1 MIFRKARFLL
11 MTLALAAIVSGCS
24 DPERRAAKYID
35 SGMQYLAQ
43 GQYEKARVEF
53 KNAGRIKPT
62 DPEIRYRLA
71 LVDEAQ
77 GNLRAA
83 FVGFREAESQNPR
96 FRPALLKLAEYF
108 MAGERY
114 AEVDK
119 RLAIVAEDAPDDPG
133 LHAIRAAMH
142 LRRGEHAAAEVEARA
157 ALAKDPGHVSA
168 IAALTGLYTAMEQP
182 EKAVDILEDG
192 IKRHPGNLSL
202 LQLRVSLYRKLGD
215 TDKAAAAY
223 DALLAL
229 RPADPALRAELG
241 RMLLAAGRPE
251 AAEKALRDGI
261 AAQPASQ
268 QMKSQLIA
276 FLNEVRGS
284 PAAEEE
290 VRRLIAADPDTAV
303 YSFWLAEIRLRQG
316 DVTGAVQAL
325 DSVIARQKTEPS
337 GLTARA
343 MLARINLGQGDRAT
357 AERLVSEV
365 LARAPT
371 NPEALYLR
379 ASLAY
384 DRGDTQGAVTDIR
397 TILRDTPRAARV
409 YQLLAE
415 ALLQQGRVDLAIE
428 TLNQFLDLE
437 PGNTV
442 AQVRLAQLYHING
455 DTNRALAR
463 LASVS
468 ETEPEYAVAWETRAR
483 IAIEMKDW
491 PAAET
496 ALARLAPLEGQAR
509 LARYLHGEVLA
520 ATGKTEEA
528 TKVFTEVI
536 DAEPNGPIAERAVV
550 ALVPAMRKLD
560 RVDIAT
566 RYLEGLNLANPVA
579 LTVLA
584 EAHATRGRLDA
595 AAATVEKAIA
605 QAPGRPEP
613 YILRARLYITE
624 NQRIPATDILQRGI
638 AAAPGDLQ
646 MPMMQADLLGQMGR
660 IPEAIALYEATLQR
674 NPNLDIA
681 ANNMAQLIADHQY
694 GDPAALEKAR
704 RAAERFIQAQ
714 NPLFQDTLAWVYV
727 RQGQYE
733 QALPILA
740 RITASANLPK
750 QIHYH
755 YGKALAMAGDKTTAR
770 KHLEIAVSDARPYPG
785 LDDAR
790 QLLASL

>member
-1 MIFRKARFLL
+1 MILRRARFLVVVL
-11 MTLALAAIVSGCS
+11 GLAAIVAGCS
-24 DPERRAAKYID
+24 DPDRRAAEYID
-35 SGMQYLAQ
+35 SGMKYLSE

-96 FRPALLKLAEYF
+96 YRPALLKLSEYF
-108 MAGERY
+108 LAGERY

-119 RLAIVAEDAPDDPG
+119 RLAIIAEDTPDDPG
-133 LHAIRAAMH
+133 LHALKAALH
-142 LRRGEHAAAEVEARA
+142 LRRGEHQAAETEARA
-157 ALAKDPGHVSA
+157 ALAKDPGQTGA
-168 IAALTGLYTAMEQP
+168 IAVLTGLYTATEQP
-182 EKAVDILEDG
+182 EKAIGILDEG
-192 IKRHPGNLSL
+192 IKRHPKDASL
-202 LQLRVSLYRKLGD
+202 LQLRVTLYRKLGD
-215 TDKAAAAY
+215 VDKAAQAY

-241 RMLLAAGRPE
+241 RMLLAAGRPDD
-251 AAEKALRDGI
+251 AEKALRAGV
-261 AAQPASQ
+261 AAQPGNP

-276 FLNEVRGS
+276 FLNEVRGT
-284 PAAEEE
+284 PAAEAQ
-290 VRRLIAADPDTAV
+290 VREFIKSEPGNNA
-303 YSFWLAEIRLRQG
+303 YSFWLAEIRLRDG
-316 DVTGAVQAL
+316 DVEGATKVL
-325 DSVIARQKTEPS
+325 DEVIARQRTEPG

-343 MLARINLGQGDRAT
+343 MLAQINLGRGDRET

-365 LARAPT
+365 LERAPT

-379 ASLAY
+379 ASLAFE
-384 DRGDTQGAVTDIR
+384 RGDAASTVTDIR
-397 TILRDTPRAARV
+397 TILRDNPRAAKV

-428 TLNQFLDLE
+428 TLNQFLDLS
-437 PGNTV
+437 PDNRI
-442 AQVRLAQLYHING
+442 AQVRLAQLHHING
-455 DTNRALAR
+455 DTNRALTMLR
-463 LASVS
+463 TV
-468 ETEPEYAVAWETRAR
+468 TEAEPGLAVAWETRAR
-483 IAIEMKDW
+483 IAIEIKDW
-491 PAAET
+491 PAAEL
-496 ALARLAPLEGQAR
+496 ALAQLVPLEGQAR

-520 ATGKTEEA
+520 GTGKTEEA
-528 TKVFTEVI
+528 TKVFAEVI
-536 DAEPNGPIAERAVV
+536 GAAPDDPISERAII
-550 ALVPAMRKLD
+550 AYIPAMKALG
-560 RVDIAT
+560 RVDDAT
-566 RYLEGLNLANPVA
+566 KYLDGLGLANPMA

-584 EAHATRGRLDA
+584 DAHAGRGRLDV
-595 AAATVEKAIA
+595 AAATVQKALDR
-605 QAPGRPEP
+605 APARAEP

-624 NQRIPATDILQRGI
+624 NQRIPAADILQRGI
-638 AAAPGDLQ
+638 AATPADLQ
-646 MPMMQADLLGQMGR
+646 MPMMLADLFSQMGR
-660 IPEAIALYEATLQR
+660 IPEAIALYENVLQR
-674 NPNLDIA
+674 NPGLDLA

-704 RAAERFIQAQ
+704 RVAERFIQAP

-740 RITASANLPK
+740 RVTAAANMPR

-755 YGKALAMAGDKTTAR
+755 YGKALALAGDKAAA
-770 KHLEIAVSDARPYPG
+770 KKQLEIATKDARPYPG

-790 QLLASL
+790 QLLGTL